1 MMAGS
6 SLHVGGEEG
15 HSSRPETV
23 ILAGTALEFSYS
35 ALDPGGELSISTLGG
50 REKLMN
56 HRQFPGPCR
65 LAVVTGSHR
74 WASLLRLLVNPTSY
88 FSRRTLACHRYL
100 SDCPGPDLCVLSAYQ
115 ANVSKTS
122 DPVARKENGA
132 VGSHRGW
139 FIISGSALNGA
150 TQRERPC
157 FQLTVWS

>member
-1 MMAGS
+1 MTAGS

-50 REKLMN
+50 REKLMK
-56 HRQFPGPCR
+56 HRPFPGPCR

-88 FSRRTLACHRYL
+88 FFLTKNARLSSLPERLSRPGSL
-100 SDCPGPDLCVLSAYQ
+100 CPFGVP
-115 ANVSKTS
+115 
-122 DPVARKENGA
+122 G
-132 VGSHRGW
+132 
-139 FIISGSALNGA
+139 
-150 TQRERPC
+150 
-157 FQLTVWS
+157 